1 MSKADPTDK
10 TILQMILEGRTQA
23 EIAGELGVSKQA
35 VKKRLRRMR

>member
-10 TILQMILEGRTQA
+10 TVLKMMLEGRTQE

-35 VKKRLRRMR
+35 VRNRLRRMR